1 VIEQYLSQI
10 TLCVWKLLHYQHSAL
25 TELLMDVV
33 TKITILPILMA
44 YSVDGEKPFLNEKN
58 PFSLKRTIAALLFN

>member
-1 VIEQYLSQI
+1 
-10 TLCVWKLLHYQHSAL
+10 
-25 TELLMDVV
+25 
-33 TKITILPILMA
+33 MA